1 MSAHRSRFSG
11 FGSSR
16 RSAKAAGAVIAC
28 GAILLAGC
36 GGSAAD
42 ADAPL
47 IRGDAEANAAVAQ
60 TALTVNTPSTGTAG
74 TAGTAIVLGTSGGSG
89 DGAVNYTVTGTDC
102 SVTDTRNLNATPVAI
117 CIVTAKKAASTGYL
131 EAMSAPK
138 TFTFSAA
145 TVAQAALTVDTPST
159 GTAGSAGTAIV
170 LSTSGGSGDG
180 AVTLTVTGTDCSVT
194 ETKKLNATR
203 AATCI
208 VTAKKAVSTRYLE
221 ATSAPKTFTFGAA
234 AVAQAALTVSNTPLY
249 GNVGTNI
256 ELFWSGGSG
265 TGAVAFTVT
274 GTGCS
279 VIKVNNGK
287 LKMTQ
292 AGDCVV
298 TATRAASTG
307 YLVATSAATTFTW
320 YLPVAQAKLTVSNT
334 TLTGT
339 VNNEITL
346 GTLGGSGDGAVTY
359 TVTGANCSVSGTLLK
374 ATRRNNCVVTA
385 RKAASQGG
393 WLEATS
399 ATKTFAIT

>member
-16 RSAKAAGAVIAC
+16 RRGTAAGAVIAC
-28 GAILLAGC
+28 GVMLLAGC
-36 GGSAAD
+36 GGSGGSAAD
-42 ADAPL
+42 AGATV

-60 TALTVNTPSTGTAG
+60 TALTVDTPSTGTVG
-74 TAGTAIVLGTSGGSG
+74 TAGTAMVLSASGGSG
-89 DGAVNYTVTGTDC
+89 TGTLTLTVTGTDC
-102 SVTDTRNLNATPVAI
+102 SVTDT
-117 CIVTAKKAASTGYL
+117 S
-131 EAMSAPK
+131 
-138 TFTFSAA
+138 
-145 TVAQAALTVDTPST
+145 
-159 GTAGSAGTAIV
+159 
-170 LSTSGGSGDG
+170 
-180 AVTLTVTGTDCSVT
+180 
-194 ETKKLNATR
+194 KLNATA

-208 VTAKKAVSTRYLE
+208 VTAQKAASTGYLE

-256 ELFWSGGSG
+256 ELVWSGGSG

-279 VIKVNNGK
+279 VIKVGNGK

-292 AGDCVV
+292 AGNCFV

-320 YLPVAQAKLTVSNT
+320 YYPGAQDTLTVSNT
-334 TLTGT
+334 KLDKGK
-339 VNNEITL
+339 VNEDITL

-359 TVTGANCSVSGTLLK
+359 TVTGTGCSVSVNLLK
-374 ATRRNNCVVTA
+374 GTKHNSYCAVTA

-399 ATKTFAIT
+399 ATKTFKIT